1 VLLVPWSKACF
12 RITPDRDYA
21 KTSAGG
27 FSKEFAGVFFCSIIS
42 AQRRERRGRNP
53 MAAPDF
59 IGKFTANN
67 PGLMTLQGTNQYI
80 VGKESG
86 LVIDVA
92 LSADSNMD
100 GIIEQ
105 AEAMGVKKITKI
117 LLTHIHSDH
126 TGGAL
131 ALRKR
136 CGAKLGIHR
145 SRKGYLG
152 GEDFQYDDNDRIDF
166 GGGELHVL
174 HTPGHESGHCCF
186 YENGDKVL
194 FSGDNILGYGTAVI
208 HPPDG
213 NMSDYMQTLERLLG
227 FEMSLILPGHG
238 PLIGKPEA
246 KVREYIKHRLEREQQ
261 IIAALRAITAIPSAR
276 LLKRSTSMLRR
287 RSSGSP
293 SFPSKRIWKSSNAR
307 QGQKRSQPLPLAWRS
322 LSGLAA
328 NLNAESP
335 VLPSTAPR
343 SRRAGSLSDK
353 INRCIVFAH
362 ARETDPIAV
371 SSSLRFCQRMRWR
384 FRDGLKGTLKSRA
397 LRRRYY
403 A

>member
-1 VLLVPWSKACF
+1 MGQTSLAFFFANSIF
-12 RITPDRDYA
+12 RG
-21 KTSAGG
+21 AGG
-27 FSKEFAGVFFCSIIS
+27 
-42 AQRRERRGRNP
+42 
-53 MAAPDF
+53 AAEGTAMSTPAY

-67 PGLMTLQGTNQYI
+67 PGIMTLQGTNQYI

-100 GIIEQ
+100 GILEQ
-105 AEAMGVKKITKI
+105 AEAMGVKKIDKI

-166 GGGELHVL
+166 GSGELHVL

-186 YENGDKVL
+186 YEGGDKIL

-213 NMSDYMQTLERLLG
+213 NMTDYLQTLERLLG

-238 PLIGKPEA
+238 PLIGKAEA
-246 KVREYIKHRLEREQQ
+246 KIREYIRHRLEREQQ
-261 IIAALRAITAIPSAR
+261 VIKALRSGHHTIGDITEMIYIDVSAALKRVAEFSVQAHLEK
-276 LLKRSTSMLRR
+276 LLRDGKVKQEGGRYL
-287 RSSGSP
+287 
-293 SFPSKRIWKSSNAR
+293 
-307 QGQKRSQPLPLAWRS
+307 L
-322 LSGLAA
+322 
-328 NLNAESP
+328 
-335 VLPSTAPR
+335 
-343 SRRAGSLSDK
+343 LSD
-353 INRCIVFAH
+353 
-362 ARETDPIAV
+362 P
-371 SSSLRFCQRMRWR
+371 
-384 FRDGLKGTLKSRA
+384 
-397 LRRRYY
+397 
-403 A
+403 

>member
-1 VLLVPWSKACF
+1 
-12 RITPDRDYA
+12 
-21 KTSAGG
+21 
-27 FSKEFAGVFFCSIIS
+27 
-42 AQRRERRGRNP
+42 
-53 MAAPDF
+53 MATPDF

-80 VGKESG
+80 VGKELG

-105 AEAMGVKKITKI
+105 AEAMGVKKIAKI

-186 YENGDKVL
+186 YESGDKVL

-213 NMSDYMQTLERLLG
+213 NMSDYMRTLERLLG
-227 FEMSLILPGHG
+227 FEMSVILPGHG

-261 IIAALRAITAIPSAR
+261 VIGALRANRNTIGDITEAIYTDVSAA
-276 LLKRSTSMLRR
+276 LKRVAEFSVQAHLQKLERDGKVKKE
-287 RSSGSP
+287 SG
-293 SFPSKRIWKSSNAR
+293 RY
-307 QGQKRSQPLPLAWRS
+307 LL
-322 LSGLAA
+322 
-328 NLNAESP
+328 
-335 VLPSTAPR
+335 
-343 SRRAGSLSDK
+343 LSD
-353 INRCIVFAH
+353 N
-362 ARETDPIAV
+362 
-371 SSSLRFCQRMRWR
+371 
-384 FRDGLKGTLKSRA
+384 
-397 LRRRYY
+397 
-403 A
+403 